1 MNEND
6 TDIVDLEACHEH
18 ADIPPGASRFR
29 LRIDND
35 RHVIDDPQP
44 TGRQLLTLMDSR
56 PVDEYLIFM
65 VLRSGVFEEIRLDE
79 TVDLVRPGIER
90 FITFESA
97 ASYRLVLDGER
108 LEYGTPLITGL
119 RLKELAGVDPE
130 TYALWLEVRGGEDEP
145 IANDQVVDLSQKG
158 LERFFTVIEETTAGQ
173 PAVLPSG
180 DREYLVSHSYRFDE
194 ITEGSQRG
202 VVIKDHGLPNP
213 KLSEGHADVL
223 ILLPNG
229 YPDVPPDMFYCLPW
243 LKLAE
248 SDRYPERADNPFQ
261 FAGHS
266 WQRWSRHNQ
275 EWRPGKDGIWTM
287 LRRVDRALAEAG

>member
-1 MNEND
+1 MSFPLRRDQGVPRSAIILRFYGKPIE
-6 TDIVDLEACHEH
+6 DLKKITICV
-18 ADIPPGASRFR
+18 
-29 LRIDND
+29 L
-35 RHVIDDPQP
+35 
-44 TGRQLLTLMDSR
+44 
-56 PVDEYLIFM
+56 DEYCI
-65 VLRSGVFEEIRLDE
+65 RPTSCVFPVNCLWKQFAS
-79 TVDLVRPGIER
+79 TVALTRA

-108 LEYGTPLITGL
+108 LEYGTPLVNGL
-119 RLKELAGVDPE
+119 KLKELAGVDPE

-145 IANDQVVDLSQKG
+145 IANDQVVDLSQTG
-158 LERFFTVIEETTAGQ
+158 LARFFTVIEETTAGQ

-180 DREYLVSHSYRFDE
+180 DREYLISHSYRFDE
-194 ITEGSQRG
+194 ITEGNQRG

-213 KLSEGHADVL
+213 NLSAGHADVL